1 MLGSPGFFQRIIPG
15 AWRSWGY
22 HWDIF
27 FFDGTYHLQS
37 SWDVDELSS
46 HQWWVKLGRFQNSFL
61 PILTIWGTQMN
72 SSNTNDLPMSSKYRW
87 EVPQMKVSSCANHPQ
102 IMEGTLQL
110 WSFFWRE
117 SQGEPLREA
126 WLLSGINWSMSDHE
140 DESVS
145 WSDYLGATTCQLG

>member
-1 MLGSPGFFQRIIPG
+1 MTVRPDRVAGIYHGDIIGISFFLMGRIT
-15 AWRSWGY
+15 Y
-22 HWDIF
+22 KVH
-27 FFDGTYHLQS
+27 GTLMSYHLTRGS
-37 SWDVDELSS
+37 
-46 HQWWVKLGRFQNSFL
+46 WVKLGRFQNSFL

-72 SSNTNDLPMSSKYRW
+72 SSNTNYLPMSSKYRW

-126 WLLSGINWSMSDHE
+126 WLLSGIN
-140 DESVS
+140 
-145 WSDYLGATTCQLG
+145 